1 MKVTFLPSNEANTAK
16 IPGQDVAMIIAEPDA
31 LKDAPADKKWPVMF
45 FLHGKDNLGGGTLS
59 SLQTYWEGQFS
70 GIPEDWKK
78 AVDKYGIIGVA
89 LHYGGSLF
97 SYNQWLWAY
106 NFIRNRYNT
115 YEKVFDAGFSW
126 GGGSIQK
133 CMCTM
138 VEYCLKNALVMPI
151 APTVEYNGGWVIG
164 ADNRLP
170 VWVVVNKG
178 DNVTGTAAAKKIVD
192 SINASGAT
200 IKATYT
206 ELNQNGHGG
215 KNEAMGLAPMPGF
228 AENVYELFLDILAHG
243 PRVPKTGTAP
253 TVPTTPTT
261 PIPETPTT
269 GIKADFNLNTNDI
282 IPADTFI
289 LDASASTGVKTGSDG
304 YVWDIMP
311 VTGPWTVVVGGGA
324 WGGPK
329 KTLSKLGNGTYKIK
343 LTVKDSKG
351 ATATKEV
358 LVTVNLKATEPA
370 PVVPKPINF
379 KWPDTLV
386 FDNGT
391 EIKVTAKFTAQ
402 DGTVY

>member
-31 LKDAPADKKWPVMF
+31 MKDAPAGKQWPVMF

-106 NFIRNRYNT
+106 NFIRQRYSI

-151 APTVEYNGGWVIG
+151 APTVEYNGGWIIP
-164 ADNRLP
+164 ADARLP

-178 DNVTGTAAAKKIVD
+178 DNVTGAAAAKKIVD

-215 KNEAMGLAPMPGF
+215 RNEALGLTPMPGF
-228 AENVYELFLDILAHG
+228 AENVYDLFLDILKNG
-243 PRVPKTGTAP
+243 PRIPKPGTP
-253 TVPTTPTT
+253 TTPAEPVTPTTPTSPVKAT
-261 PIPETPTT
+261 VSYSIT
-269 GIKADFNLNTNDI
+269 GNKAKLI
-282 IPADTFI
+282 GEK
-289 LDASASTGVKTGSDG
+289 STGWKIGYEGTWAFKSGPAGVTAQQVFPTGASFINADA
-304 YVWDIMP
+304 
-311 VTGPWTVVVGGGA
+311 TL
-324 WGGPK
+324 PK
-329 KTLSKLGNGTYKIK
+329 AGTYQFEFTLKIG
-343 LTVKDSKG
+343 TE
-351 ATATKEV
+351 TKTEI
-358 LVTVNLKATEPA
+358 VTIVYGQITEP
-370 PVVPKPINF
+370 VKPKPVNF
-379 KWPDTLV
+379 IWPNQLV
-386 FDNGT
+386 MDNGDKI
-391 EIKVTAKFTAQ
+391 EVSAKFMAK
-402 DGTVY
+402 DGTVYE